1 MREKKKNFIE
11 SKKKKKKVDDRK
23 KERERKKGHR
33 PSESNRCFF
42 IVEAGGCTEDTWVQG
57 GGEGSST
64 KTRKELAL
72 KGAESHLLLSK
83 AGCCPKP
90 ARSSHTAGS

>member
-1 MREKKKNFIE
+1 MGVKSLFLYCGSR
-11 SKKKKKKVDDRK
+11 
-23 KERERKKGHR
+23 
-33 PSESNRCFF
+33 
-42 IVEAGGCTEDTWVQG
+42 GCTEDTWVQG

-64 KTRKELAL
+64 KTHKELAL
-72 KGAESHLLLSK
+72 KGAESHPLLSM

>member
-1 MREKKKNFIE
+1 MIE
-11 SKKKKKKVDDRK
+11 RTNERK
-23 KERERKKGHR
+23 QERRRERKKGHR

-42 IVEAGGCTEDTWVQG
+42 IVEAGGCTEDSWLR
-57 GGEGSST
+57 GSGVRNSAKPFT
-64 KTRKELAL
+64 ELAL

-90 ARSSHTAGS
+90 PPAATQQEAEPATKALQVS